1 MSKIY
6 SALTKNNGRLYGSPL
21 LYLCAA
27 ILFAVLLV
35 AELTD
40 GFVYL
45 KSGQTA
51 PLGSGVGYFMLGVQV
66 SFLLAS
72 IGIFFYKL
80 KDNLER

>member
-21 LYLCAA
+21 LYLCTAV
-27 ILFAVLLV
+27 LFAVLIV
-35 AELTD
+35 AELSE
-40 GFVYL
+40 GVVYL

-66 SFLLAS
+66 TFLLVA
-72 IGIFFYKL
+72 IVIFFYKL